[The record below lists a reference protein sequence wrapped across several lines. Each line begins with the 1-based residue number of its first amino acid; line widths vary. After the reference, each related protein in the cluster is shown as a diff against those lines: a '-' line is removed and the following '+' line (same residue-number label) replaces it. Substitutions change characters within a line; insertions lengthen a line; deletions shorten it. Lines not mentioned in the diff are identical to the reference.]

1 MFHIFVCVLGS
12 HYQTD
17 PYMR

>member
-1 MFHIFVCVLGS
+1 MFVCVFGS